1 LKEVEIFTDGAC
13 RGNPGPGGYGVV
25 LKSGTHRRELS
36 GGFARTTNNRME
48 LLAAIAGLEELKQ
61 PCRVMVSSDSRY
73 LVNAMTR
80 GWLQKWKG
88 LGWRRGPGQ
97 RLRNEDLWKRL
108 DVVCGQHELHWQWVK
123 GHAGHVENE
132 RCDFLAVAAAEG
144 DDLPSDEGYLEQEQL
159 AGEEP
164 GLFG

>member
-1 LKEVEIFTDGAC
+1 M
-13 RGNPGPGGYGVV
+13 V
-25 LKSGTHRRELS
+25 LTSGSHRRELS

-61 PCRVMVSSDSRY
+61 PCRVTVSSDSRY

-88 LGWRRGPGQ
+88 LGWMRGPGQ

-108 DVVCGQHELHWQWVK
+108 DAACGQHELHWQWVK

-144 DDLPSDEGYLEQEQL
+144 DDLPSDGGYLEQAHLPEREDDPDAQL
-159 AGEEP
+159 SLRMRSLPARHRAISKENI
-164 GLFG
+164 

>member
-1 LKEVEIFTDGAC
+1 M
-13 RGNPGPGGYGVV
+13 V
-25 LKSGTHRRELS
+25 LTSGSHRRELS

-48 LLAAIAGLEELKQ
+48 LLAAITGLEGLKQ
-61 PCRVMVSSDSRY
+61 PCRVLLSSDSKY
-73 LVNAMTR
+73 LINAMTR
-80 GWLQKWKG
+80 GWLRKWKG

-108 DVVCGQHELHWQWVK
+108 DAACGGHELQWQRVK

-144 DDLPSDEGYLEQEQL
+144 DDLPSDEGYLEQERL

-164 GLFG
+164 GLFD